1 MFSFLY
7 YNVDEIFI
15 QAVTIRSLIFV
26 DLLMVKE
33 YNENSKSDMKM

>member
-7 YNVDEIFI
+7 YIVDEIFI
-15 QAVTIRSLIFV
+15 QAVTIRSSIFV

>member
-1 MFSFLY
+1 MLSFLY
-7 YNVDEIFI
+7 YIVDEIFI

>member
-1 MFSFLY
+1 MLSFLY
-7 YNVDEIFI
+7 YIVDEIFI

-33 YNENSKSDMKM
+33 YNKNSKSDMKM